1 MKKRSVYREHNQ
13 KFRKSSRYK
22 KNILQAEIV
31 KFTDDNDLILKLS
44 QQDKIKNI
52 TEVLYAPKN
61 KDPILKIGDTIL
73 VEITETPNDEYLLN
87 AKFISTINDNRI
99 SNIPNQDFTLSKM
112 SRSSGQRCPGFR
124 AQAPAPGP

>member
-1 MKKRSVYREHNQ
+1 MKKRSVYREHNP

-31 KFTDDNDLILKLS
+31 KFTDDNDLILRLS
-44 QQDKIKNI
+44 QQDKIKSI
-52 TEVLYAPKN
+52 TEVLYTPKN

-99 SNIPNQDFTLSKM
+99 TILGIFEKHGNKGIILSITKGSQKKM
-112 SRSSGQRCPGFR
+112 ER
-124 AQAPAPGP
+124 

>member
-1 MKKRSVYREHNQ
+1 MKKRSIYREHNP
-13 KFRKSSRYK
+13 KFGKSSRYK

-31 KFTDDNDLILKLS
+31 KFTDDNDLILRLS
-44 QQDKIKNI
+44 QQDKIKSI
-52 TEVLYAPKN
+52 TEVLYTPKN

-99 SNIPNQDFTLSKM
+99 TILGIFEKHGNKGIIFVNY
-112 SRSSGQRCPGFR
+112 
-124 AQAPAPGP
+124 